1 MENIDAIV
9 SDSEVITEVFD
20 GLLTGIVD
28 ASGIK
33 AEDIKACLAGAS
45 GIVIDFEKA
54 VHLL

>member
-1 MENIDAIV
+1 M
-9 SDSEVITEVFD
+9 TEVFD

-33 AEDIKACLAGAS
+33 ADDIKACLSGAS

>member
-1 MENIDAIV
+1 
-9 SDSEVITEVFD
+9 
-20 GLLTGIVD
+20 LTGIVD